1 MRISFHHI
9 RIRAHL
15 GFDMLGG
22 CRCDN
27 GNAKCSRRSSRF
39 CWLWDNRVICR
50 KGLGVNTGILEVMM
64 VKVCDLYDSGRCLE
78 I

>member
-22 CRCDN
+22 CRWDK
-27 GNAKCSRRSSRF
+27 GKAKCSRRSSLF
-39 CWLWDNRVICR
+39 CWLLDNREIG
-50 KGLGVNTGILEVMM
+50 KKSLGVNTGILEFMM
-64 VKVCDLYDSGRCLE
+64 VKVCDLYDSGRCLG